1 MAYNIATE
9 FSDNKNT
16 EVHMKTTT
24 TRVLFIAAALLLV
37 SWTSPVTGQTLTWDS
52 DTTQTGAQDGP
63 GVWNTLNTNWWTGT
77 ANTSWNSAIPNAA
90 TFGAGAGQA
99 GTITLG
105 ENIICGNI
113 TFNHPAAGNY
123 TIDGTGF
130 TLALT
135 NRSIAA
141 YASATITA
149 NIVGDTIS
157 LVNSA
162 ANAPIG
168 TLTLAGNNTF
178 GTRFNLGPNAPNTTA
193 SARAASSSAFGTG
206 TVYFSDQGNATSHR
220 IELVGGVTITNPV
233 TWYGRNNVAPAFVS
247 ISGANTW
254 SGPLTFSYGGSQ
266 YPIEVHGSSALTMA
280 GTTTIQTSGSRSLIL
295 GGTGTGY
302 YSGNITGGSAAG
314 WQNIVNKA
322 GSGTW
327 TLSGANTF
335 IGTYAVSGGTLI
347 LDYSTNTA
355 TKLSSACPLILD
367 GGTLTLKGG
376 ATTEIVSS
384 NFLIAG
390 QSQITRASGNSTL
403 RLNLIRREA
412 GGVVDFAAAGIADTD
427 SGNINGILGGYATV
441 AGADWA
447 ANSTGGA
454 DGPIVAYTGYTDIAA
469 RGSVIPNSAN
479 ANIRI
484 NSPGTSGNITLAAT
498 VTTINTLLQNST
510 TAATVDVSGKTLRLG
525 ATGGVLVPAEKGTLT
540 LGTNPNEGTITAGG
554 ADNTP
559 GELILINN
567 SANNLVVNAT
577 VADNGTGQV
586 HLTKAGSGPVTL
598 TANNTHTGTNYIV
611 GGTLNIS
618 SAANLGSGAVVI
630 NGGILSAL
638 ENIDLSQPLFLG
650 PAVGYGNGTIN
661 VAAGKTLNIYGTIAD
676 NDWATS
682 GFASAGS
689 LTKTGPGTL
698 VLQAANTYSLGTII
712 NGGTVV
718 VYQDAAL
725 GGFRGPTQKGTSSFP
740 CYRPNNIILN
750 GGVLQLGASFTL
762 NANRGIRLG
771 PIGGSGSGT
780 ISVDDFQ
787 TVTFNGQ
794 ISDNWGGTGTF
805 VKAGGGTLVLGGAV
819 NDYSGDTIISAGTLQ
834 LGHARAIPSGPGK
847 GNLTINSGATLDLN
861 GNSAAVNGLS
871 GSGTITDNTGA
882 GTLRVGFNDV
892 SSTFNG
898 TFGGAALSINKVG
911 TGTLTLSGT
920 VANGG
925 AIMVSSGTLR
935 LVGSAAPTAAT
946 NINVAR
952 TAILDVTSLSGGLSL
967 AYNQALTGQGTV
979 TGNVNDGYSAAL
991 APGGI
996 GTGGTLSINGNL
1008 TFNGN
1013 STLMLDLA
1021 ADPASSTDDQ
1031 LNVSGTVTI
1040 NGPVT
1045 LSLNYLEGLP
1055 GVGTYTIIK
1064 YGSFTGDVS
1073 NFQPPVGFIVTN
1085 NTAAREIQ
1093 LVVARVPANLTWR
1106 GDGMLNVW
1114 DMGTTPNWVQGGL
1127 PATFMVGDH
1136 ALFDDSGS
1144 NQPAIN
1150 IAGTVYPGSVT
1161 VNASKNYTF
1170 TGEAIASGSL
1180 TKASSGTLVIENNNT
1195 YPGATVVDGGTLQIG
1210 NLGTSGTI
1218 GSGPVTNN
1226 ALIVANRADIL
1237 SLPNQIWGT
1246 GALKLASGEL
1256 VLSGSNAFTGPTVI
1270 ESGILHLRHSAALG
1284 ATNMGTYVSNGA
1296 QLYIDANVNVAAE
1309 PLLVT
1314 GTGPGSGALRKGGA
1328 GTTVFEGPVTLLGD
1342 ATLFV
1347 DGNATLIL
1355 TNATGVRGANFNLEL
1370 AGDNNGQGVIA
1381 GPVTLGTGA
1390 LTKSGASTWTLLSS
1404 NSYTGKTIINAG
1416 LLRVTDT
1423 TGLGPVPAS
1432 WTPDWVTI
1440 NGGGLVFLGSDA
1452 LADNRRGITFNADA
1466 IIGVETNATLV
1477 LSNDITGYYA
1487 LVKAFPG
1494 RLVLNRS
1501 QGYSLYGP
1509 LYLGRGIDGN
1519 NNDGIVRITRQG
1531 TLQNF
1536 TEIQLRNTS
1545 VSTAGGVTLELDGS
1559 VEPIAVQQAITINC
1573 RNNFTTPAVYS
1584 IAGSNALLGP
1594 ISIQV
1599 GGNVVMFQTD
1609 PAATLRID
1617 GSIQYVGTLT
1627 AARNIA
1633 LRSEGPIIVNGQIL
1647 ESTVAPIHLVKD
1659 GSGYA
1664 YLMADNTYPGDTLIS
1679 NGVLMVQGSITSTGM
1694 VQVAGGTLGGTGSI
1708 NANVTV
1714 FPAGTLAPGTS
1725 IGTLKVYGWLTNY
1738 GTIAMEVNK
1747 SGTTIT
1753 ADQITGLYGIVYG
1766 GTLQISLTGNAL
1778 AAGDSIKLFNAGS
1791 YQGAFT
1797 QITPDPGPGLAWD
1810 TSTLAVDGTLRVKAV
1825 PLAPPRIASA
1835 AMLGGTNIVLNVTNG
1850 VEGAKCYLLS
1860 STNVTLPLSAWTR
1873 VQTNVFG
1880 PGGTITITNTVS
1892 PAEPQKFFSL
1902 QVE

>member
-1 MAYNIATE
+1 
-9 FSDNKNT
+9 
-16 EVHMKTTT
+16 MKTTI
-24 TRVLFIAAALLLV
+24 TRVLFVVAALLLL
-37 SWTSPVTGQTLTWDS
+37 SWTNPGSGQTLTWDS

-63 GVWNTLNTNWWTGT
+63 GIWDTLNTNWWTGT
-77 ANTSWNSAIPNAA
+77 ANTTWNSSIPNAA
-90 TFGAGAGQA
+90 TFGAGTGQA
-99 GTITLG
+99 GTVTLG
-105 ENIICGNI
+105 ENISCANI

-123 TIDGTGF
+123 TIAGGGF

-141 YASATITA
+141 NASATISA

-193 SARAASSSAFGTG
+193 SVRAASSSAFGTG

-220 IELVGGVTITNPV
+220 IELVGSVTITNPV

-254 SGPLTFSYGGSQ
+254 AGPLNFSYGGSQ
-266 YPIEVHGSSALTMA
+266 YPIEVHGSSTFTVA

-302 YSGNITGGSAAG
+302 YSGNITGGSASG

-327 TLSGANTF
+327 TLSGSNTF
-335 IGTYAVSGGTLI
+335 VGTYAVSGGTLI
-347 LDYSTNTA
+347 LDYSTNAA
-355 TKLSSACPLILD
+355 TKLSSACPLVLD
-367 GGTLTLKGG
+367 GGTLTLNGG
-376 ATTEIVSS
+376 TTTEIVSS
-384 NFLIAG
+384 NILLAG
-390 QSQITRASGNSTL
+390 QSRISRAYGNSTL

-412 GGVVDFAAAGIADTD
+412 GSVVDFATAGIADTD
-427 SGNINGILGGYATV
+427 SANTNGILGGYATV

-447 ANSTGGA
+447 VNSTGGA
-454 DGPIVAYTGYTDIAA
+454 DGPISAYTGYTDIAA
-469 RGSVIPNSAN
+469 RGSVIPNSPN

-484 NSPGTSGNITLAAT
+484 NSPGTAGNITLADT
-498 VTTINTLLQNST
+498 LTTINTLLQNST
-510 TAATVDVSGKTLRLG
+510 TPAAVELTGKTLRLG
-525 ATGGVLVPAEKGTLT
+525 AAGGVLVPAEKGTLT
-540 LGTNPNEGTITAGG
+540 LGTSPNEGTLTAGG

-559 GELILINN
+559 GEVILINN

-577 VADNGTGQV
+577 IADNGMGQV
-586 HLTKAGSGPVTL
+586 HLTKAGAGPVTL
-598 TANNTHTGTNYIV
+598 AANNTHTGTNYIV

-630 NGGILSAL
+630 NGGTLSAL
-638 ENIDLSQPLFLG
+638 ENIDLYLPVFLG
-650 PAVGYGNGTIN
+650 PAIGYGNGTIN

-676 NDWATS
+676 NDWAIS

-718 VYQDAAL
+718 VYQDSAL
-725 GGFRGPTQKGTSSFP
+725 GGFRGPTQKTSTFS

-750 GGVLQLGASFTL
+750 GGVLQLAGSFTL

-771 PIGGSGSGT
+771 PVGGSGSGT

-861 GNSAAVNGLS
+861 GYAAAINGLS
-871 GSGTITDNTGA
+871 GSGTITDTTGA
-882 GTLRVGFNDV
+882 GTLRVGFNDA
-892 SSTFNG
+892 SSTFSGNIEG
-898 TFGGAALSINKVG
+898 FALSINKMG
-911 TGTLTLSGT
+911 SGTLTLSGT

-925 AIMVSSGTLR
+925 TIIVSSGTLR
-935 LVGSAAPTAAT
+935 LVGTAAPTAAT
-946 NINVAR
+946 NITVAKG
-952 TAILDVTSLSGGLSL
+952 AILDVTSLSGGLAL
-967 AYNQALTGQGTV
+967 GYNQVLTGLGTV
-979 TGNVNDGYSAAL
+979 AGNVSDGYSAVI
-991 APGGI
+991 APGGN

-1008 TFNGN
+1008 TLNGN

-1021 ADPASSTDDQ
+1021 ADPASTTDDQ

-1045 LSLNYLEGLP
+1045 LSLNYLDGLP
-1055 GVGTYTIIK
+1055 GIGTYTVIK
-1064 YGSFTGDVS
+1064 YGSFSGNVA

-1114 DMGTTPNWVQGGL
+1114 DMGTTPNWVQGGI
-1127 PATFMVGDH
+1127 PQVFMVGDH

-1150 IAGTVYPGSVT
+1150 IASTVYPGSVT
-1161 VNASKNYTF
+1161 VNASKDYTF

-1180 TKASSGTLVIENNNT
+1180 TKAGNGTLVIENNNT
-1195 YPGATVVDGGTLQIG
+1195 YPGATVVEGGTLQIG
-1210 NLGTSGTI
+1210 NFGTSGTI

-1226 ALIVANRADIL
+1226 ALIVASRADIL

-1246 GALKLASGEL
+1246 GTLKLSAGEL
-1256 VLSGSNAFTGPTVI
+1256 ILSGSNAFTGPTVV
-1270 ESGILHLRHSAALG
+1270 ESGILHLRYGAALG

-1296 QLYIDANVNVAAE
+1296 QLYIDANMNVAAE
-1309 PLLVT
+1309 PLLVA

-1342 ATLFV
+1342 AMFFV

-1355 TNATGVRGANFNLEL
+1355 TNATGIRGANLNLEL

-1381 GPVTLGTGA
+1381 GPVTLGNGA

-1404 NSYTGKTIINAG
+1404 NSYTGKTIINGG
-1416 LLRVTDT
+1416 LLRVTDAF
-1423 TGLGPVPAS
+1423 GLGHVPAS
-1432 WTPDWVTI
+1432 WSPDWVTI
-1440 NGGGLVFLGSDA
+1440 NGGGLVFIGSDT

-1494 RLVLNRS
+1494 RLVLNRP
-1501 QGYSLYGP
+1501 QGYSLFGP

-1531 TLQNF
+1531 ALQNF

-1545 VSTAGGVTLELDGS
+1545 VSTAGGVTLELDGTI
-1559 VEPIAVQQAITINC
+1559 EPIAVQQPITINC

-1584 IAGSNALLGP
+1584 VAGSNVLLGP

-1599 GGNVVMFQTD
+1599 GGNVVMFQTE
-1609 PAATLRID
+1609 PGATLRID
-1617 GSIQYVGTLT
+1617 GAIQYVGTLT

-1679 NGVLMVQGSITSTGM
+1679 NGVLMVQGSINSTGI
-1694 VQVAGGTLGGTGSI
+1694 VQVAGGTLGGTGTI

-1714 FPAGTLAPGTS
+1714 LSAGTLAPGTS
-1725 IGTLKVYGWLTNY
+1725 IGTLTVYGWLTNY

-1753 ADQITGLYGIVYG
+1753 SDQITGLYGIVYG
-1766 GTLQISLTGNAL
+1766 GTLQLSLSGTAL

-1791 YQGAFT
+1791 YHGAFS

-1810 TSTLAVDGTLRVKAV
+1810 TSTLALDGTLRVKAA
-1825 PLAPPRIASA
+1825 PLTPPRIASA
-1835 AMLGGTNIVLNVTNG
+1835 TVLGGTNIVLNVTNG

-1860 STNVTLPLSAWTR
+1860 STNVTLPLSAWAR

-1880 PGGTITITNTVS
+1880 PGGTITISNTVS